1 MALSRALANRAV
13 WGYWPPNG
21 SFTGETKY
29 DMFAWDMARFGD
41 WADAAF
47 TKARVGDQYAHRF
60 KIHFPN
66 EERDAG
72 RPVRTRPIFEK
83 QKELGATF
91 GLNYGWEHALYFDAE
106 TPETAGFTRQGWWH
120 SVGRE
125 AQMLRDSVGVIDI
138 SNFGKYSVKG
148 AGAEEW
154 LNAVFANK
162 MPSVVGRSCLTPLI
176 GKRGGIAGDATV
188 TKLGE
193 DEYWGGQFGHGRTLS
208 TALLSNGGSAQGHDV

>member
-1 MALSRALANRAV
+1 
-13 WGYWPPNG
+13 
-21 SFTGETKY
+21 
-29 DMFAWDMARFGD
+29 MFAWDMARFGD

-91 GLNYGWEHALYFDAE
+91 GLNYGWEHALYFDAD
-106 TPETAGFTRQGWWH
+106 TLKPRVSRARMVAQRRARG
-120 SVGRE
+120 
-125 AQMLRDSVGVIDI
+125 QMLRDSVGVIDI

-148 AGAEEW
+148 AGAEDW

-162 MPSVVGRSCLTPLI
+162 MPSVVGRSCLTP
-176 GKRGGIAGDATV
+176 
-188 TKLGE
+188 
-193 DEYWGGQFGHGRTLS
+193 
-208 TALLSNGGSAQGHDV
+208 